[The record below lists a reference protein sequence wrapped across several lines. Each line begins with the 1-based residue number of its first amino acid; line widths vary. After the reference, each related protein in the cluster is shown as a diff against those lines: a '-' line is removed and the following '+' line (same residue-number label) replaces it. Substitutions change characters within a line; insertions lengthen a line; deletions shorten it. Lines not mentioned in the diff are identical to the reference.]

1 MSGKKRL
8 HVTVSE
14 ENYIKCEEV
23 ANRYGITVNAFMA
36 FIIGQWIDFNYEA
49 NTVLAKKVEEAIPD
63 VNGLLNHPKLLD
75 TIKTV
80 LEQDKEFQDPEF
92 RENVRK
98 QLSI

>member
-49 NTVLAKKVEEAIPD
+49 NTVLVKKVEEAIPD
-63 VNGLLNHPKLLD
+63 VNGLLNHPKLLAM
-75 TIKTV
+75 IQTV

-92 RENVRK
+92 KENVRK